1 MIKDQ
6 HNHFKTYIKKAK
18 DNDYMYYCNAC
29 KSSGF
34 YDNLAK
40 HLGSDSHVIFLQSIK
55 KRSKK
60 LLMHITSLEE
70 EELKKKLTRLQN
82 PLFRK

>member
-18 DNDYMYYCNAC
+18 DNDYMYHCNAC

-40 HLGSDSHVIFLQSIK
+40 HLGSDSHENNLPLEHKEEIK
-55 KRSKK
+55 EAIDAYNQFRGRGA
-60 LLMHITSLEE
+60 
-70 EELKKKLTRLQN
+70 KKKS
-82 PLFRK
+82 